1 MKKTEPSI
9 DEKAL
14 LARVASGDSNA
25 YAQIYTFY
33 TPLIYRFIYP
43 FTDSSKEQT
52 EEIIQDIFLKI
63 WMRKE
68 TLIDLRSFEAYLF
81 KMAKHQLIDARK
93 RDQCLQKIIGQLGH
107 EEESMSSPLD
117 NNLIYSDYLNSA
129 QVAISSLTPQRKKIF
144 DMRTQQDMTIDE
156 ISGSLNITRS
166 AVKKQLY
173 EAIHYIK
180 QHLHYHTGWPLLF
193 ILIAYFLKIQPLLF
207 LL

>member
-1 MKKTEPSI
+1 MKNSELLA
-9 DEKAL
+9 DEKVL

-25 YAQIYTFY
+25 YARIYTFY

-43 FTDSSKEQT
+43 FTNASKEHT

-68 TLIDLRSFEAYLF
+68 TLIGLRSFEAYLF

-93 RDQCLQKIIGQLGH
+93 RDQCLQKIMGQLGYQ
-107 EEESMSSPLD
+107 EEPMDSPSD
-117 NNLIYSDYLNSA
+117 NNLIYSEYLNSA
-129 QVAISSLTPQRKKIF
+129 KAAIGSLTPQRKKIF

-156 ISGSLNITRS
+156 IAGSLNITRS

-173 EAIHYIK
+173 EAINFIK
-180 QHLHYHTGWPLLF
+180 QHLHYHTDW
-193 ILIAYFLKIQPLLF
+193 PLLF
-207 LL
+207 LLIACFF